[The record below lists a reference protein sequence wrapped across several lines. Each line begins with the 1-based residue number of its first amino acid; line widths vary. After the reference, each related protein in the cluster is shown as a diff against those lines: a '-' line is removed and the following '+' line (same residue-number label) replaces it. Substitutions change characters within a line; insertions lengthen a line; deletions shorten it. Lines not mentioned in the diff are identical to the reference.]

1 MDRRS
6 AYRELACDLRR
17 TNASSAKLLHL
28 VGFPHADFGSET
40 RNDGV
45 RAQFSLRNRV
55 GRSAMLR
62 SLKSA
67 ALWAT
72 LTLVVFCC
80 APDHVFAA
88 SPNGAANPP
97 EQTTPQG
104 QDPPGTDNGEPTA
117 PMVEHKGVIEPPPT
131 GDEGINTNVPNPN
144 AGHEG
149 EVIPPPGTPVGDL
162 NVEPR

>member
-1 MDRRS
+1 MRS
-6 AYRELACDLRR
+6 QTDQRQQREVASPCRLSSRGFR
-17 TNASSAKLLHL
+17 VRNAERWRA
-28 VGFPHADFGSET
+28 GSVFLTQSCREI
-40 RNDGV
+40 GK
-45 RAQFSLRNRV
+45 
-55 GRSAMLR
+55 LR

-149 EVIPPPGTPVGDL
+149 EVIPPPGTPVGDP